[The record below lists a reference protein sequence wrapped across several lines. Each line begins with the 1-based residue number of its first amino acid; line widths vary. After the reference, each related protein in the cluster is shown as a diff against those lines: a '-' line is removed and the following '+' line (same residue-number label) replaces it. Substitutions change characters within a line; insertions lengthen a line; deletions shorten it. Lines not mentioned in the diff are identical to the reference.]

1 MTPRIVLLL
10 LLVKQ
15 KDEKNQA
22 TWPLAGKGVSPPPS
36 CGKLRHYPHGRAG
49 AVLSCLPLALPIIL
63 KAVGNQNQ
71 GEKTMADAPAG
82 KPKTTAKAEAA
93 PAPKPKTAPPG
104 AGQAKR
110 PIKVLIAEDNPVVRK
125 GLNNFATKWGFEPV
139 EAENGD
145 DAWQRLESDPTI
157 RLAILDW
164 NLPGLTGM
172 QICQRL
178 RTKRPKPY
186 VYALIFS
193 ARKSDEEQLLALE
206 GGADD
211 YLAKPAKPSLLRA
224 RLGVGLRIIDLLD
237 DKS

>member
-1 MTPRIVLLL
+1 MADDAPTQKSPA
-10 LLVKQ
+10 VKAAA
-15 KDEKNQA
+15 KPDAAAK
-22 TWPLAGKGVSPPPS
+22 PPP
-36 CGKLRHYPHGRAG
+36 
-49 AVLSCLPLALPIIL
+49 
-63 KAVGNQNQ
+63 
-71 GEKTMADAPAG
+71 
-82 KPKTTAKAEAA
+82 AA
-93 PAPKPKTAPPG
+93 KPKTAPPPQ
-104 AGQAKR
+104 GQSKR
-110 PIKVLIAEDNPVVRK
+110 PMKVLLAEDNPVVRK
-125 GLNNFATKWGFEPV
+125 GLNNFVKKWGFEPV

-145 DAWQRLESDPTI
+145 DAWQLLESDPTI

-172 QICQRL
+172 QVCQRL

-224 RLGVGLRIIDLLD
+224 RLGVGRRIIDLLND
-237 DKS
+237 NT

>member
-1 MTPRIVLLL
+1 
-10 LLVKQ
+10 
-15 KDEKNQA
+15 
-22 TWPLAGKGVSPPPS
+22 
-36 CGKLRHYPHGRAG
+36 
-49 AVLSCLPLALPIIL
+49 
-63 KAVGNQNQ
+63 
-71 GEKTMADAPAG
+71 MADAPAP
-82 KPKTTAKAEAA
+82 KPQAAKAAAKTA
-93 PAPKPKTAPPG
+93 PADKLQPEISPQPLKTAPPANG
-104 AGQAKR
+104 R
-110 PIKVLIAEDNPVVRK
+110 IKKPTRVLLAEDNPVVRK
-125 GLNNFATKWGFEPV
+125 GLNNFVTKWGFEPV

-145 DAWQRLESDPTI
+145 DAWQFLESDPTI

-164 NLPGLTGM
+164 NLPGLNGM

-224 RLGVGLRIIDLLD
+224 RLGVGQRIIDLLNG
-237 DKS
+237 KN